1 MLAGLTAV
9 SPAVAHRLGAQA
21 PRLVVTAPLE
31 GRATVEGPRITTTG
45 VMGDSKLQE
54 FIRSGFPAR
63 LHYRIELWTSKQGF
77 DTREAGAE
85 WVVIV
90 DYDQLQRTYTIR
102 RQTGDRLIPSGPY
115 RTIAEVEAAIA
126 TPMEAPIRAPKSR
139 RQMYYH
145 AVLEIEKLSL
155 SDLDELNAW
164 LSGELRP
171 ATRGQRNPGRALARG
186 FQTLMLR
193 MLGGE
198 NPRYEARSKTF
209 VPG

>member
-9 SPAVAHRLGAQA
+9 SPAVAHPLGAQA

-31 GRATVEGPRITTTG
+31 GRATIEGPRIATTG

-77 DTREAGAE
+77 DTRDAGAE

-126 TPMEAPIRAPKSR
+126 TPM
-139 RQMYYH
+139 
-145 AVLEIEKLSL
+145 
-155 SDLDELNAW
+155 
-164 LSGELRP
+164 
-171 ATRGQRNPGRALARG
+171 
-186 FQTLMLR
+186 
-193 MLGGE
+193 
-198 NPRYEARSKTF
+198 
-209 VPG
+209 